1 MKEWICLLERIK
13 KIEDRINN
21 RKQRIEK
28 LQDSLK
34 SEKNKLKKDQDIL
47 FHLKYDDILTRIQET
62 GFSPNELLR
71 VIDNEVEKSQKHTH
85 VLGDTQN
92 NSHNRERV

>member
-1 MKEWICLLERIK
+1 MLERIK
-13 KIEDRINN
+13 KIEERISS
-21 RKQRIEK
+21 RKQKIEK
-28 LQDSLK
+28 LQDGLK

-71 VIDNEVEKSQKHTH
+71 VIDNEVEKNQKHTH
-85 VLGDTQN
+85 FLGDNQN
-92 NSHNRERV
+92 NSHNREGI